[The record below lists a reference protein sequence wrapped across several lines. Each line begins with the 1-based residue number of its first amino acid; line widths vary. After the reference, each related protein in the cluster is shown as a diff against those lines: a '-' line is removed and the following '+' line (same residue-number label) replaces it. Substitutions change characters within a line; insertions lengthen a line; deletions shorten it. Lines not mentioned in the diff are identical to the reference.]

1 MSSRLHVNALP
12 GWSTRNNS
20 GDRRNAGETK
30 TFLIRQN
37 SIATASHE
45 QQQEDSAMSDH
56 ASLSSI
62 EDMIESDIEIDTE
75 SQQNTSFSSAQHS
88 TIEEIVSRSVHAAL
102 NAFSTPTS
110 ALNPLA
116 SNQTS
121 CTLVRPLLWVFHDQ
135 LTVAS
140 RTKYSGVSTLIL
152 LCFYWTTYTSPRPLR
167 FSSVWTTRPQAP
179 WAPPSPLTHFR
190 NGSTPIWSIC

>member
-1 MSSRLHVNALP
+1 LLGNSAKPRSHTATSKPQKRMSSRLHVNALP

-75 SQQNTSFSSAQHS
+75 SQRNTSFSSA
-88 TIEEIVSRSVHAAL
+88 
-102 NAFSTPTS
+102 
-110 ALNPLA
+110 
-116 SNQTS
+116 
-121 CTLVRPLLWVFHDQ
+121 
-135 LTVAS
+135 
-140 RTKYSGVSTLIL
+140 
-152 LCFYWTTYTSPRPLR
+152 
-167 FSSVWTTRPQAP
+167 
-179 WAPPSPLTHFR
+179 
-190 NGSTPIWSIC
+190 